1 MASLQVPLRHQ
12 EGVDL
17 GTEAGTAGVRLR
29 LRLLTKP
36 RGDLGWREG
45 RQTGDLRGFP
55 TAHTETKSNPSLAW
69 AVGICG
75 RTPSGQ
81 TGTQSS
87 QPETSL
93 QAQLQEPLGEGTSGA
108 TTRQPGLPFSPSSIC
123 ISLETPLLFPDTTF
137 LRPRTVSTNTSDFSL
152 TLESPPPI
160 YGPSLTWQVLFV
172 VLKSLSLSRV
182 VRAPSAPHLLQA
194 GPHPNT
200 RLLCPSQTGTLL
212 NSGSREPAAWR
223 APTWEPKREAAP
235 LRSPGP
241 PFPAPRSLQG
251 DLALWSPTFLEEGKW
266 DRRRQK
272 KKKKSEKAKRVV
284 GPSTYLQQEQE
295 EERGEAA
302 APGSHGWPGKRR
314 ANSELGCGRAGP
326 G

>member
-1 MASLQVPLRHQ
+1 MHLTGDAFTLSGRHF
-12 EGVDL
+12 
-17 GTEAGTAGVRLR
+17 LR
-29 LRLLTKP
+29 L
-36 RGDLGWREG
+36 
-45 RQTGDLRGFP
+45 
-55 TAHTETKSNPSLAW
+55 
-69 AVGICG
+69 
-75 RTPSGQ
+75 
-81 TGTQSS
+81 
-87 QPETSL
+87 
-93 QAQLQEPLGEGTSGA
+93 
-108 TTRQPGLPFSPSSIC
+108 
-123 ISLETPLLFPDTTF
+123 
-137 LRPRTVSTNTSDFSL
+137 RTVSTNTSDFSL

-241 PFPAPRSLQG
+241 PSLHRVASRAIWPSGAQLSWKKG
-251 DLALWSPTFLEEGKW
+251 SGTAEG
-266 DRRRQK
+266 K
-272 KKKKSEKAKRVV
+272 KKKAKKRSGSWDPPHTCSRSRRRTAEKLRH
-284 GPSTYLQQEQE
+284 
-295 EERGEAA
+295 R
-302 APGSHGWPGKRR
+302 APMAGR
-314 ANSELGCGRAGP
+314 ANAEQTLSSGAVGQGRVRP